1 MYKQN
6 NRFSRRSEGS
16 IARNTM
22 GNRIGKPLAGGKFH
36 ASRKS
41 DVRKDEELDEKKAKA
56 EKPVVRK
63 ILSFDDI
70 KNQVAAWMENG
81 HGSPLTQPLKIPTG
95 ESSRNTT
102 APRKTWS
109 LTLRPVR

>member
-41 DVRKDEELDEKKAKA
+41 DVRKDDELEEKKAKA
-56 EKPVVRK
+56 EKPVVRR
-63 ILSFDDI
+63 ILSSAVQSAVRPLVRHDETRGPRSRPI
-70 KNQVAAWMENG
+70 TVAPIRQICG
-81 HGSPLTQPLKIPTG
+81 LISLKRLITI
-95 ESSRNTT
+95 EE
-102 APRKTWS
+102 
-109 LTLRPVR
+109 